1 MQSDPFIP
9 TEVVYHLAEQA
20 KSSGAELHRAP
31 GPWRA
36 RERRITRPGRHSLH
50 TIPIVTNER
59 AEVMVDTV
67 EHASDVAG
75 LLNWCG
81 VHELD
86 PVPGLVPPAEPSAS
100 EDETNSRAPDA
111 AS

>member
-9 TEVVYHLAEQA
+9 ALVMYHLAEQA
-20 KSSGAELHRAP
+20 KSRGVELHRAT
-31 GPWRA
+31 GPWRVH
-36 RERRITRPGRHSLH
+36 ERRVRRPGRHSLH

-59 AEVMVDTV
+59 AEVMVDTA

-86 PVPGLVPPAEPSAS
+86 PVPALVPPVEPGSGGDRADS
-100 EDETNSRAPDA
+100 SAPDA
-111 AS
+111 AR

>member
-9 TEVVYHLAEQA
+9 TLVVYHLAEQA
-20 KSSGAELHRAP
+20 KSRGVELHRAP

-36 RERRITRPGRHSLH
+36 RERRITRPGRTSLH

-59 AEVMVDTV
+59 AEVMVDTA

-81 VHELD
+81 VHELE
-86 PVPGLVPPAEPSAS
+86 PVPGLVPPAEPGA
-100 EDETNSRAPDA
+100 DGHETNSSPPDA
-111 AS
+111 AR

>member
-1 MQSDPFIP
+1 MRSDPFIP
-9 TEVVYHLAEQA
+9 TLVVYHLAEQA
-20 KSSGAELHRAP
+20 KSRGVELHGAP

-36 RERRITRPGRHSLH
+36 RERSIKRPGRHSLH

-59 AEVMVDTV
+59 AEVMVDTA

-86 PVPGLVPPAEPSAS
+86 PVPGLVPPAEPGAGGP
-100 EDETNSRAPDA
+100 ETNLSALDA
-111 AS
+111 AG

>member
-1 MQSDPFIP
+1 MTPDPSVS
-9 TEVVYHLAEQA
+9 TLAVYHLAEQA
-20 KSSGAELHRAP
+20 KSRGVKLHGTH

-36 RERRITRPGRHSLH
+36 CERRTRRPGRNSLH

-59 AEVMVDTV
+59 TEVMVDTA

-86 PVPGLVPPAEPSAS
+86 PVPELIPPAA
-100 EDETNSRAPDA
+100 
-111 AS
+111 

>member
-1 MQSDPFIP
+1 MGADPFVP
-9 TEVVYHLAEQA
+9 ALAVYHLAEQA
-20 KSSGAELHRAP
+20 KSRGVELHSAR

-36 RERRITRPGRHSLH
+36 KERRFTRPGRHSLH

-81 VHELD
+81 VHELEPIPELIP
-86 PVPGLVPPAEPSAS
+86 PVPTPSTES
-100 EDETNSRAPDA
+100 
-111 AS
+111 

>member
-9 TEVVYHLAEQA
+9 TLVVYHLAEQA
-20 KSSGAELHRAP
+20 KSRGVELHRAP

-36 RERRITRPGRHSLH
+36 RERRITRPGRNSLH

-59 AEVMVDTV
+59 AEVMVDTP

-81 VHELD
+81 VHELE
-86 PVPGLVPPAEPSAS
+86 PVPGLVPPAAPGA
-100 EDETNSRAPDA
+100 DGHETNSSPTDA
-111 AS
+111 AR